1 MMHRIIILQLSF
13 LLISGCSKSTQP
25 TQPISTSN
33 DEILRTQIVGQW
45 KCSSSWNFTFNSDTT
60 FIDSLSFAV
69 YSPDVPHY
77 ELWYVVKGK
86 YSISNGLLTFP
97 QMELVFADTT
107 HLLPVNFFE
116 YYVFYPSQVVFT
128 NGNLVLNVMDVL
140 SPVNG
145 DGKSLNGNWETENWI
160 VQIERR
166 PNLMAFFGKIKKE
179 YHFDE
184 SSFKYSLAST
194 NSFGSIYQVAN
205 DSGSFT
211 YTTNRLSFGSNIT
224 IPTFM
229 NGDLLLNYIS
239 SPIFPYEKIK

>member
-1 MMHRIIILQLSF
+1 MHRIIILQLSF

-33 DEILRTQIVGQW
+33 DELLRTQIVGQW

-60 FIDSLSFAV
+60 FIDSLFFGVS
-69 YSPDVPHY
+69 SPYVAHN

-86 YSISNGLLTFP
+86 YSINNGLLTFP

-128 NGNLVLNVMDVL
+128 NGNLVLNVMNIL
-140 SPVNG
+140 LPVNG
-145 DGKSLNGNWETENWI
+145 DGKSLNGNWEAENWI
-160 VQIERR
+160 VQIEREA
-166 PNLMAFFGKIKKE
+166 NLVTFFGKMKE
-179 YHFDE
+179 DYHFDE
-184 SSFKYSLAST
+184 NSFKYSLTST
-194 NSFGSIYQVAN
+194 NSFGSVYQVES

-224 IPTFM
+224 IPTFI
-229 NGDLLLNYIS
+229 NGELLLNYVS
-239 SPIFPYEKIK
+239 SPIFTYEKVK